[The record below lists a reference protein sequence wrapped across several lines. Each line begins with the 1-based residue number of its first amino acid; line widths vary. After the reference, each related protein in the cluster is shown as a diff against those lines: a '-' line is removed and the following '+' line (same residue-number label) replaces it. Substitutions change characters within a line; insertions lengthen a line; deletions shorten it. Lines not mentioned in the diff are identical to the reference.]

1 MTTPQVFA
9 PLRRATLASLLNAE
23 LNPMQD
29 RAVYSA
35 GADQVLARPP
45 PKLYVTVSLPTR
57 VAFHPGPISV

>member
-1 MTTPQVFA
+1 MTTPRVFA
-9 PLRRATLASLLNAE
+9 PRSRPTRASLINAK

-57 VAFHPGPISV
+57 VAFHPGTISV

>member
-1 MTTPQVFA
+1 MTTLRVFA
-9 PLRRATLASLLNAE
+9 PPRRQTRASLINAK
-23 LNPMQD
+23 LNPMQN